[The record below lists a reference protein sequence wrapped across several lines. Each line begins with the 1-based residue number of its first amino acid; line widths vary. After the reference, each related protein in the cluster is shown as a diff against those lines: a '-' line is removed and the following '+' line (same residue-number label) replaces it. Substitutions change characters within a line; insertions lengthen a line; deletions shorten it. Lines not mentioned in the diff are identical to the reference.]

1 MKSKPYILS
10 VEDNPNDVALMSRIF
25 KKKIA
30 DHDVFFFPDTGV
42 TKNFLQEKHMTNAL
56 PNLILLDIKLIKG
69 NGLDLLASLKNDDR
83 FKHIPVVMLSSSGRS
98 DDKNAA
104 YLRGC
109 NEYIEKPKSFKVLST
124 KLPEIIDSWSLK
136 TDDS

>member
-1 MKSKPYILS
+1 MKVRPYILS

-25 KKKIA
+25 KKSIA
-30 DHDVFFFPDTGV
+30 GHDVLFFPDTGI
-42 TKNFLQEKHMTNAL
+42 TENFLQEKHIVNAL
-56 PNLILLDIKLIKG
+56 PDLILLDIKLIEG

-109 NEYIEKPKSFKVLST
+109 NEYIEKPKSFELLST